1 MTNRRATGTPR
12 RRPTAR
18 MRTRTRSWPPTTG
31 TWPSSTRTTAGTP
44 ADPGLPSVGGD
55 LARDFRH
62 CRPIGR
68 CATMWRKTRHPRRV
82 VRCARRGGPMTSI
95 PGASVWE
102 QELYDNLARHV
113 RTEGDIID
121 DYRRLAA
128 ETSSEAFRY
137 LARLIVE
144 DEERHHR
151 FFAELTET
159 VQAFSQLQTEGQPV
173 PFLTS
178 GGADGEELGARTEH

>member
-1 MTNRRATGTPR
+1 
-12 RRPTAR
+12 
-18 MRTRTRSWPPTTG
+18 
-31 TWPSSTRTTAGTP
+31 
-44 ADPGLPSVGGD
+44 
-55 LARDFRH
+55 
-62 CRPIGR
+62 
-68 CATMWRKTRHPRRV
+68 
-82 VRCARRGGPMTSI
+82 MTSI

-178 GGADGEELGARTEH
+178 GGADGEELGARTEHFLRVERDDLKELGVLSKQLRPVRDTTLWGLLVELMEMDTRRHIRILEFIRDHVAR